1 VLAAI
6 PLPKDLTYSERVR
19 AWSVS
24 LVLNWAASL
33 CLLALGYVF
42 PGPGKYDFVA
52 NRIYRCLDDHLWQLD
67 NYPSIVDPATFIV
80 YACYATAAVILIKIV
95 ASIFEKQR
103 RQANRYG
110 TKRGDN
116 RRTDR
121 VYYDVRAWVHKSI
134 RFHENQ
140 RGLQ

>member
-67 NYPSIVDPATFIV
+67 NYPSIVDPATFII

-95 ASIFEKQR
+95 ASIFENNAD
-103 RQANRYG
+103 RQTDTGPNVVTIVGLTAFIMMFVHGY
-110 TKRGDN
+110 TK
-116 RRTDR
+116 
-121 VYYDVRAWVHKSI
+121 V
-134 RFHENQ
+134 
-140 RGLQ
+140 